1 MLYQPSGVGKGKMQ
15 VLRSGE
21 MTLTPPE
28 YILVTPQKDDVPR
41 MEASCDGQDIDDL
54 REIQLK
60 GQSIYKLVRGY
71 EK

>member
-1 MLYQPSGVGKGKMQ
+1 
-15 VLRSGE
+15 

-28 YILVTPQKDDVPR
+28 YILVTPQKDGVPR
-41 MEASCDGQDIDDL
+41 MEGSCDSQDIDAL
-54 REIQLK
+54 RKIQWV